1 MFIAIVVLTGEQS
14 DELVRTNIICFVILG
29 DMQSSLQYVDQNK
42 NIQVRFGWINPSSV
56 MSFPLMI
63 K

>member
-42 NIQVRFGWINPSSV
+42 NIQGPVWMDKSV
-56 MSFPLMI
+56 VCDEFSADD
-63 K
+63 